1 MGTGA
6 FRDASAALERAAA
19 LAEENERLT
28 ERCRELE
35 KALEESK
42 DGEGDDR
49 ALRRL
54 EKERDALATE
64 LEELRMEHIVNV
76 ERIRT
81 EARQTQ
87 IGLNNRIYALEAE
100 CTALRDRLDLY
111 PAFEE
116 EPKPS
121 EPPLLDDNS
130 KAYLARVT
138 EERDDLR
145 RELRSLREA
154 REAERERDRKTG
166 GLLSR
171 TLNRFLK

>member
-35 KALEESK
+35 KALDESK
-42 DGEGDDR
+42 EDGAGDDR
-49 ALRRL
+49 VRQRL

-76 ERIRT
+76 DRIRA
-81 EARQTQ
+81 EARQTE
-87 IGLNNRIYALEAE
+87 IVLNNRIYALEAE
-100 CTALRDRLDLY
+100 CTALRDRLHRD
-111 PAFEE
+111 PPPEE
-116 EPKPS
+116 EPPS

>member
-35 KALEESK
+35 RALDEK
-42 DGEGDDR
+42 GGEGEDHVR
-49 ALRRL
+49 RRL

-76 ERIRT
+76 DRIRA

-87 IGLNNRIYALEAE
+87 IVLNNRIYALEAE
-100 CTALRDRLDLY
+100 CTALRDRLHRD
-111 PAFEE
+111 PPPEE
-116 EPKPS
+116 EPPS

-154 REAERERDRKTG
+154 REDERERDRKTG